1 MTSAMYLF
9 VSNKAINIMILNR
22 SVYWGNRYITALSCR
37 ACRVRVHRLYTDYRD
52 NRTLQA
58 SPLPLF
64 LSHDVH
70 CSCPVETC
78 NSWSTAVISASFPF
92 LQRLCRL
99 KEDSS
104 CTIKLTADE
113 DGCVLCSLEDCTML
127 SAVLTGTNWAINE
140 VVFVIGAELTV
151 GRRTS
156 DQVHRLLND
165 ARRVPHIEHWSDG
178 SNYP

>member
-1 MTSAMYLF
+1 MQLCYSSNNDFCQVPFCIQYGNKYSDSDPQRLLSEPLLHSA
-9 VSNKAINIMILNR
+9 VEH
-22 SVYWGNRYITALSCR
+22 VVCEYI
-37 ACRVRVHRLYTDYRD
+37 DRD

-58 SPLPLF
+58 TPPPLF
-64 LSHDVH
+64 HSHDVH

-78 NSWSTAVISASFPF
+78 NSWSTAVISASPSPS

-99 KEDSS
+99 KEDVS
-104 CTIKLTADE
+104 CTIRLTADE

-140 VVFVIGAELTV
+140 VVFVIGDGLTG

-156 DQVHRLLND
+156 DQVIS
-165 ARRVPHIEHWSDG
+165 APTQDG
-178 SNYP
+178 FDT